1 LEGSVIAGVGEA
13 LRLGGFDANL
23 SSKGWMSRKIWG
35 AGRRKRMKIEKP
47 QKPTRTERAARAY
60 AKSKTSETP
69 EASRVTPV
77 ASASVLGI
85 PEAEFT
91 PRVRDAIMTLMH
103 EVERLRR
110 EVEQTRGRLDELAR
124 TADQDMLLPILNR
137 RAFVRDLTRFTAFA
151 ARYGTPS
158 SLIYFDLDAFKNVND
173 AHGHAAGDEVLR
185 HFAELIQGQIRDTDV
200 FARIGGDEFGV
211 ILAHV
216 TKDQAVRKGASLS
229 QAFKDNP
236 PKWEGKAIPL
246 TFSYGI
252 YELRAGEPP
261 DLAMKQADEE
271 MYAQKRSRDA

>member
-1 LEGSVIAGVGEA
+1 VG
-13 LRLGGFDANL
+13 
-23 SSKGWMSRKIWG
+23 
-35 AGRRKRMKIEKP
+35 
-47 QKPTRTERAARAY
+47 RA
-60 AKSKTSETP
+60 
-69 EASRVTPV
+69 
-77 ASASVLGI
+77 
-85 PEAEFT
+85 
-91 PRVRDAIMTLMH
+91 
-103 EVERLRR
+103 
-110 EVEQTRGRLDELAR
+110 
-124 TADQDMLLPILNR
+124 
-137 RAFVRDLTRFTAFA
+137 
-151 ARYGTPS
+151 
-158 SLIYFDLDAFKNVND
+158 
-173 AHGHAAGDEVLR
+173 
-185 HFAELIQGQIRDTDV
+185 QGQIRDTDV